1 MLKKWIKK
9 VLVVIVLLSVFVGQT
24 NITSFA
30 QIGSKDNAKERQI
43 NNAWDGITR
52 ENSYEGNGFKITYK
66 LQNFWNGGYNAIVK
80 IENVGDKVIDNWT
93 LGFDYQGEI
102 ASVWNAEIKTCIEGK
117 CVVKNAGWNQDIETG
132 QSVEFG
138 INGKGDF
145 VGFPYD
151 YQLLGE
157 ISSVSIHDY
166 TIDYEVINDWGNGFN
181 ANIIITNNTDRDF
194 VDWVLEFDYDRNI
207 NEIWDATIE
216 LHEGNHYVIK
226 NSLYNSVITANSS
239 VSFGFIGKDGDT
251 TVVPQNY
258 NLSSF
263 EYGIENLEDIK
274 ITIEDD
280 RMQFCESES
289 GDYYFVKDEI
299 KSLSGKAINIQNVD
313 SFSYT
318 ISDGT
323 GEILYGKL
331 EKEENWTITNFGL
344 GYGYNLLAFTVKSQG
359 VEKRINFN
367 IVNTCIGNMNNAGI
381 DYDTDT
387 DGDGVSDYLET
398 KYGTDIY
405 NIDTDGD
412 GLDDYMEI
420 LIPNLSPTEID
431 GDLNGILDRDEDYDN
446 DGLSNYDEINIYKT
460 DYSSVDTDNDL
471 LSDYDEIEIY
481 GTNPKKADTDDDGVS
496 DYDEIKI
503 GSDPLVFETTFR
515 KEIRLDAD
523 DNYSTSVKVTVDNL
537 LANQVSSFEIGRST
551 DTFLTDKEIP
561 GYIDDG
567 YNFVIEGEITGAT
580 VEVSYDRTLED
591 KEFDPALY
599 YFNEE
604 NQLLELVDNQINEN
618 GKVIAHLEHFSKYI
632 LINKTEYVKNWN
644 YTFLQMD
651 DKNKFSGLD
660 IAFLIDDS
668 GSMLWN
674 DTNDD
679 RGAVTRGF
687 IDKLADNDR
696 ASIISF
702 NNYANTLSGFTSD
715 KDTLMDSTYKLYSRG
730 GTNLS
735 SGISQALKLF
745 NLLENDQTRLKY
757 IVMLTDGDGTYDSNY
772 TKLALDNNIIIDT
785 IGLGSSV
792 SSSVLS
798 AMAETTGGQY
808 YHINNAEELYYIFDT
823 IAEKSDYYKDS
834 DNDGISDY
842 YEKEMAAGHL
852 VLGNGVPLTSVSYLN
867 KDSDGDGLSDGEE
880 ISIIK
885 LGPLVYVKMVS
896 NPGLVDSDGDGIN
909 DKDDQFPLVKQ
920 KSQTQV
926 LYQTVNKEGISK
938 LLREDYVADDLTFN
952 DRSFTQIVSDC
963 KLVGVVVGI
972 TPEFIMWAKLA
983 DLFLLGVKDR
993 DLDLEVTLVDLYDEF
1008 RYRSNNEGRSA
1019 YVGSKYEPSYY
1030 HKYTNDVLTDRVRNA
1045 SAMDSYI
1052 KDVKN
1057 IIVKKLK
1064 AYDGDLSAI
1073 AIKENGGVVSN
1084 EINSTLK
1091 LPVLEL
1097 GESVALTLAIHDFQ
1111 GHTVTVD
1118 NFVCNGNSFSGT
1130 IKFHFYDHFGLDN
1143 DDYQYIPGFSDWY
1156 TLQHYDKF
1164 NGKYCPFITVV
1175 DMSCDFSGTF

>member
-80 IENVGDKVIDNWT
+80 IENIGDKVIDNWT

-331 EKEENWTITNFGL
+331 ENWTIPNFGL

-412 GLDDYMEI
+412 GCSDTNFELLDNINKNEEY
-420 LIPNLSPTEID
+420 
-431 GDLNGILDRDEDYDN
+431 DLNIRFDKLKSGDEGKWEFNAKFNASNIIDNTKVYKVDKKIKIDRKEYK
-446 DGLSNYDEINIYKT
+446 GELVIEEVRISPFSIKVKYNYD
-460 DYSSVDTDNDL
+460 L
-471 LSDYDEIEIY
+471 
-481 GTNPKKADTDDDGVS
+481 
-496 DYDEIKI
+496 
-503 GSDPLVFETTFR
+503 
-515 KEIRLDAD
+515 
-523 DNYSTSVKVTVDNL
+523 
-537 LANQVSSFEIGRST
+537 
-551 DTFLTDKEIP
+551 
-561 GYIDDG
+561 
-567 YNFVIEGEITGAT
+567 
-580 VEVSYDRTLED
+580 
-591 KEFDPALY
+591 
-599 YFNEE
+599 
-604 NQLLELVDNQINEN
+604 
-618 GKVIAHLEHFSKYI
+618 
-632 LINKTEYVKNWN
+632 
-644 YTFLQMD
+644 
-651 DKNKFSGLD
+651 
-660 IAFLIDDS
+660 
-668 GSMLWN
+668 
-674 DTNDD
+674 
-679 RGAVTRGF
+679 
-687 IDKLADNDR
+687 
-696 ASIISF
+696 
-702 NNYANTLSGFTSD
+702 
-715 KDTLMDSTYKLYSRG
+715 
-730 GTNLS
+730 
-735 SGISQALKLF
+735 
-745 NLLENDQTRLKY
+745 
-757 IVMLTDGDGTYDSNY
+757 
-772 TKLALDNNIIIDT
+772 
-785 IGLGSSV
+785 
-792 SSSVLS
+792 
-798 AMAETTGGQY
+798 
-808 YHINNAEELYYIFDT
+808 
-823 IAEKSDYYKDS
+823 
-834 DNDGISDY
+834 
-842 YEKEMAAGHL
+842 YEKI
-852 VLGNGVPLTSVSYLN
+852 P
-867 KDSDGDGLSDGEE
+867 
-880 ISIIK
+880 
-885 LGPLVYVKMVS
+885 
-896 NPGLVDSDGDGIN
+896 
-909 DKDDQFPLVKQ
+909 
-920 KSQTQV
+920 
-926 LYQTVNKEGISK
+926 
-938 LLREDYVADDLTFN
+938 
-952 DRSFTQIVSDC
+952 
-963 KLVGVVVGI
+963 
-972 TPEFIMWAKLA
+972 
-983 DLFLLGVKDR
+983 VKDR
-993 DLDLEVTLVDLYDEF
+993 
-1008 RYRSNNEGRSA
+1008 R
-1019 YVGSKYEPSYY
+1019 
-1030 HKYTNDVLTDRVRNA
+1030 
-1045 SAMDSYI
+1045 
-1052 KDVKN
+1052 
-1057 IIVKKLK
+1057 
-1064 AYDGDLSAI
+1064 
-1073 AIKENGGVVSN
+1073 
-1084 EINSTLK
+1084 
-1091 LPVLEL
+1091 
-1097 GESVALTLAIHDFQ
+1097 
-1111 GHTVTVD
+1111 
-1118 NFVCNGNSFSGT
+1118 
-1130 IKFHFYDHFGLDN
+1130 
-1143 DDYQYIPGFSDWY
+1143 
-1156 TLQHYDKF
+1156 
-1164 NGKYCPFITVV
+1164 
-1175 DMSCDFSGTF
+1175 